1 MFDTT
6 SVLVT
11 TALNTSGE
19 TITESMVSELAHN
32 IETELKYMNSD
43 ALIGA
48 NDFSVFSV
56 TLTEQNTQDNE
67 IRLVFSIE
75 HNDSDEDFSVDDVPV
90 RLSKNIVEERMT
102 TRISQHL
109 ERLQRDSVLL
119 PESYQETISTQ
130 SIQTSVV

>member
-1 MFDTT
+1 
-6 SVLVT
+6 
-11 TALNTSGE
+11 
-19 TITESMVSELAHN
+19 
-32 IETELKYMNSD
+32 
-43 ALIGA
+43 
-48 NDFSVFSV
+48 
-56 TLTEQNTQDNE
+56 
-67 IRLVFSIE
+67 FSIE